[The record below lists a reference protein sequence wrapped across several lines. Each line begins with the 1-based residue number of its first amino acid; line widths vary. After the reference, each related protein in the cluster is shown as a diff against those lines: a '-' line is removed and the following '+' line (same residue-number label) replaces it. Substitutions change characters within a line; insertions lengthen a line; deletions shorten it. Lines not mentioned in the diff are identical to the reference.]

1 MNNRQNGRRRGRNN
15 NQRPQVQGR
24 GNQDQGNRIDNRAR
38 GNATQLLEKYRNMAR
53 DAQLSGDRVMTE
65 YYLQF
70 ADHYFRVLSD
80 TRLRQEEQR
89 ARFDDRGEGR
99 DGGRDDDRDQ
109 LQDGGGEDDGEDID
123 ELDAIDSIG
132 RAPRNRNGRDM
143 GGGRDSQ
150 QPRDGNRDAPREGQR
165 DGNRERNSN
174 DRGGNRDEPRRDVRP
189 ERDGNREGQPRDSP
203 PRESQNRDG
212 QNRDGQNRD
221 SQGRDTSG
229 GERPNRDRPV
239 REAGEL
245 PPRRPRRERPERSEA
260 TRDETPAGIDVAVL
274 PPAIGIEPMR
284 DDTLPSEEAA
294 PKRRGRPRKVVDDA
308 GEGEGAA
315 A

>member
-80 TRLRQEEQR
+80 TRQRQEEQR
-89 ARFDDRGEGR
+89 ARFDDR
-99 DGGRDDDRDQ
+99 DGGRDDGRDDNRDQ
-109 LQDGGGEDDGEDID
+109 PMDGGNEEDGDDID

-132 RAPRNRNGRDM
+132 RAPRNRVGREYN
-143 GGGRDSQ
+143 
-150 QPRDGNRDAPREGQR
+150 GNRDGQQQQR
-165 DGNRERNSN
+165 DTNRERSGNN
-174 DRGGNRDEPRRDVRP
+174 DRNGNRDDSRRDEPRRDARA
-189 ERDGNREGQPRDSP
+189 ERDGNRDNQPRD
-203 PRESQNRDG
+203 G
-212 QNRDGQNRD
+212 QYRD
-221 SQGRDTSG
+221 S
-229 GERPNRDRPV
+229 PNRDRPV
-239 REAGEL
+239 RDAGEQQV
-245 PPRRPRRERPERSEA
+245 RRPRRERPDRNEA
-260 TRDETPAGIDVAVL
+260 PHDDAPVGIDLAVL

-284 DDTLPSEEAA
+284 EEPAASEEAA
-294 PKRRGRPRKVVDDA
+294 PKRRGRPRKVATEA

>member
-89 ARFDDRGEGR
+89 ARFDDR
-99 DGGRDDDRDQ
+99 DGGRDDNRDDNREQ
-109 LQDGGGEDDGEDID
+109 AMDGGNEEDGDDID

-132 RAPRNRNGRDM
+132 RAPRNRVGREHSGNRD
-143 GGGRDSQ
+143 GQQRDSQ
-150 QPRDGNRDAPREGQR
+150 QQQRDGNRDS
-165 DGNRERNSN
+165 NRERGNG
-174 DRGGNRDEPRRDVRP
+174 DRNGNRDDSRREEPRRDARP
-189 ERDGNREGQPRDSP
+189 EREGNRDNQPREARSRDDQPRD
-203 PRESQNRDG
+203 RAMRDG
-212 QNRDGQNRD
+212 PARD
-221 SQGRDTSG
+221 
-229 GERPNRDRPV
+229 
-239 REAGEL
+239 AGDQ
-245 PPRRPRRERPERSEA
+245 PRRPRRERPERN
-260 TRDETPAGIDVAVL
+260 DEPHDDAPVGIDVAVL

-284 DDTLPSEEAA
+284 DEGEPAEAAA
-294 PKRRGRPRKVVDDA
+294 PKRRGRPRKVTAEAADS
-308 GEGEGAA
+308 EGAA

>member
-1 MNNRQNGRRRGRNN
+1 MNNRQNGRRLGRNN

-89 ARFDDRGEGR
+89 ARFDDRDGGR
-99 DGGRDDDRDQ
+99 EGGRDDDRDQ
-109 LQDGGGEDDGEDID
+109 SMDAGNDEDDDDID

-132 RAPRNRNGRDM
+132 RAPRNRVGRDFN
-143 GGGRDSQ
+143 
-150 QPRDGNRDAPREGQR
+150 GNRDGQQRDGQQQQR
-165 DGNRERNSN
+165 DGNREPNRE
-174 DRGGNRDEPRRDVRP
+174 RGGNDRSGNRDDSRRDEPRREARP
-189 ERDGNREGQPRDSP
+189 ERDGNRDNQPRESRNRDDQPRDRP
-203 PRESQNRDG
+203 MRDAPA
-212 QNRDGQNRD
+212 RD
-221 SQGRDTSG
+221 
-229 GERPNRDRPV
+229 
-239 REAGEL
+239 AGDQ
-245 PPRRPRRERPERSEA
+245 PRRPRRERPERNDSPHDDA
-260 TRDETPAGIDVAVL
+260 PVGIDVAVL

-284 DDTLPSEEAA
+284 EDAAVSEEAA
-294 PKRRGRPRKVVDDA
+294 PKRRGRPRKVKSETADS
-308 GEGEGAA
+308 EGAA